1 MRTMKRTI
9 TYSPAK
15 ACYLRRSFITGFL
28 FTILL
33 FIACTSRE
41 VPSVEEDGVPLTFA
55 SASLS
60 GVMTRSTLNSGN
72 LGVFRLS
79 SSNYSTTKSNIPY
92 TCSGTWKPESANNQI
107 YLTDHTANI
116 GVYYPYKADNGTA
129 TAIPMTS
136 GTPGTN
142 DANAL
147 WYAKTT
153 GNNKTTPLT
162 LSLPQAYAKITF
174 SITRA
179 ASYPGA
185 CNITSITLTNSNLIS
200 TGTLDMTDTD
210 GYPYTST
217 ATGAVTLNTSISSIA
232 SGATN
237 TTATLL
243 MVPVQGLSG
252 AVTITFAMDSK
263 TYTATMTAGTF
274 TSLEAGKNY
283 TIGITVTGTALTI
296 GTVSATNWTEG
307 AGAVVN
313 PV

>member
-1 MRTMKRTI
+1 MKRTI
-9 TYSPAK
+9 TSSPAR
-15 ACYLRRSFITGFL
+15 ACYLPLSILVGFFSTMML
-28 FTILL
+28 FT
-33 FIACTSRE
+33 ACTSQE
-41 VPSVEEDGVPLTFA
+41 VQTVEEEGIPLTFA

-60 GVMTRSTLNSGN
+60 GVMTRSNLTSGN
-72 LGVFRLS
+72 LGVFRLNS
-79 SSNYSTTKSNIPY
+79 PKYSTTKSNIPY
-92 TCSGTWKPESANNQI
+92 TCSGTWKPESENNQI
-107 YLTDHTANI
+107 YLTDNTANI
-116 GVYYPYKADNGTA
+116 SVYYPYNASSVSA

-136 GTPGTN
+136 GAPGTN

-147 WYAKTT
+147 WYTKTT
-153 GNNKTTPLT
+153 GNNKTTPLI

-174 SITRA
+174 SITHA

-185 CNITSITLTNSNLIS
+185 CAITSIALTNSNLIS
-200 TGTLDMTDTD
+200 TGTLDLTDTD
-210 GYPYTST
+210 GYPYTLTTS
-217 ATGAVTLNTSISSIA
+217 GEVSLNTSISSIA

-237 TTATLL
+237 ADATIL
-243 MVPVQGLSG
+243 MVPVQSLSG

-296 GTVSATNWTEG
+296 GTVSATNWAEG